1 MDVKL
6 EKQNQSSK
14 HLLALAMGGFGI
26 GLTEFVIMGLLPD
39 VAKFFNKSIPEA
51 GYLISAYALG
61 VVIGAPI
68 LTMLGRKYSP
78 KSLLLVFMLIFTLF
92 NGLSALAPEYNL
104 LMIFRFLS
112 GLPHGAYFGVGAV
125 VASRLAPQGKAS
137 AAVASMFVGLTV
149 ANFIGVPLAT
159 WLGDMY
165 GWQWAFALVALVGIA
180 TVLSLKAWVPE
191 LPAVTGGSFKDDLK
205 IFKSLEIWLC
215 IFITA
220 IGFGGFF
227 AWISYIS
234 PLLTDVSQ
242 FSKSSVPLWM
252 MLIGVGMTVGVTVGG
267 KLADRM
273 SPSVAGLLMM
283 FGTMS
288 CLLLSFYFAHV
299 QWFMPIL
306 VFLTAAF
313 AMSQCPPIQMLLIQ
327 NSKNAEMFGSSLGQ
341 SSFNIGNSL
350 GAYFGGIPL
359 LMGYTFRSPLLVG
372 VAMSIIGI
380 FFCIMLIRVKK

>member
-1 MDVKL
+1 M
-6 EKQNQSSK
+6 E
-14 HLLALAMGGFGI
+14 LLNI
-26 GLTEFVIMGLLPD
+26 YLP
-39 VAKFFNKSIPEA
+39 
-51 GYLISAYALG
+51 
-61 VVIGAPI
+61 
-68 LTMLGRKYSP
+68 
-78 KSLLLVFMLIFTLF
+78 
-92 NGLSALAPEYNL
+92 
-104 LMIFRFLS
+104 
-112 GLPHGAYFGVGAV
+112 
-125 VASRLAPQGKAS
+125 
-137 AAVASMFVGLTV
+137 
-149 ANFIGVPLAT
+149 
-159 WLGDMY
+159 
-165 GWQWAFALVALVGIA
+165 WQWVALVALVGIA
-180 TVLSLKAWVPE
+180 TVLSLNAWVPE
-191 LPAVTGGSFKDDLK
+191 LPAVTGGGFKDDLK

-227 AWISYIS
+227 AWISYIA
-234 PLLTDVSQ
+234 PLLTDVSL
-242 FSKSSVPLWM
+242 FPKSSVPLWM

-350 GAYFGGIPL
+350 GAFFWRYSFDDGLWISFATVSGSCYVNWRHIFL
-359 LMGYTFRSPLLVG
+359 LYADSSEKITYDILFQLSLY
-372 VAMSIIGI
+372 
-380 FFCIMLIRVKK
+380 